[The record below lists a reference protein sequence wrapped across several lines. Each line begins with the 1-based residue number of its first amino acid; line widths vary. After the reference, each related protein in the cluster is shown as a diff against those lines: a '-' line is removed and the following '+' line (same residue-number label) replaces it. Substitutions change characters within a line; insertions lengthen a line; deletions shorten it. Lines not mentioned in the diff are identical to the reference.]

1 MQFLRSSWS
10 EPQSAPGLG
19 FADRIELLHL
29 WLHKIYIYKCSKI
42 CIFSLYNSL
51 LLLPYSK
58 KDGIEYVEGPLLV
71 SNDDWDIKSG
81 AIL

>member
-1 MQFLRSSWS
+1 M
-10 EPQSAPGLG
+10 
-19 FADRIELLHL
+19 
-29 WLHKIYIYKCSKI
+29 HKIYIYKCSKI

-51 LLLPYSK
+51 LLLPCSK